1 MLKIPR
7 NVSGKILVTGLNDS
21 SSVLMFHIKPGGL
34 LQASDPGSKLTNF

>member
-21 SSVLMFHIKPGGL
+21 SSVLNDSSSGL